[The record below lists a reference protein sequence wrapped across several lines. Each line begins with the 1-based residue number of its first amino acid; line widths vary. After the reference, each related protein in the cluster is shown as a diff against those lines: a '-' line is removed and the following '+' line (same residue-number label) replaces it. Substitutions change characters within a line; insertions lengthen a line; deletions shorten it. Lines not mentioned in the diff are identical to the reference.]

1 MKGRACNLPTHLISW
16 AVALL
21 DPVPSGHAATK
32 EIIEVEPTGHEN
44 KRRKNSLSA
53 YAEIRLTLILMLK
66 YCERKILLHS

>member
-1 MKGRACNLPTHLISW
+1 MKGRACNLPSTDPAPISW

-44 KRRKNSLSA
+44 KRRK
-53 YAEIRLTLILMLK
+53 K
-66 YCERKILLHS
+66 HKDQG

>member
-32 EIIEVEPTGHEN
+32 ETIEVEPTGHEN
-44 KRRKNSLSA
+44 KRRKNNLFA
-53 YAEIRLTLILMLK
+53 YAEFRLTLMFMLK
-66 YCERKILLHS
+66 YDERKTLLHS